1 MRSVAQENH
10 GRKFLKG
17 AGVLKTFSITD
28 IGKKRTMNQDYVF
41 SSEKPV
47 GVLPNLFIVAD
58 GMGGHNGGGF
68 ASSYAVDVFL
78 ESVEKSNEIS
88 IRKVI
93 SEGIATANRRIRE
106 KAASDEE
113 LFGMGTTLV
122 VATIDDEY
130 LQVAN
135 VGDSRL
141 YRFRQGKLK
150 QISRD
155 QSLVQLLYE
164 EGSITME
171 ERRTHVHRNIIFPV
185 FGNLKSD
192 PQIDFMPLDGM
203 EYGDVLLLCTDGLS
217 DCVSPL
223 DIEEILEYPEPLKNR
238 LKRLIKKSL
247 EKGCKDNITVIA
259 MVYYEDEQ

>member
-1 MRSVAQENH
+1 MFYCCGITEKGVMPHNEDALLINRDVIDTGTSEQTIHAPFIAAVSDGVSGERSGELASAMCLEMVRDLRYDSTVDLKKGLLDIH
-10 GRKFLKG
+10 RKL
-17 AGVLKTFSITD
+17 A
-28 IGKKRTMNQDYVF
+28 DY
-41 SSEKPV
+41 SRSDPET
-47 GVLPNLFIVAD
+47 
-58 GMGGHNGGGF
+58 HNMQATLCGL
-68 ASSYAVDVFL
+68 AVD
-78 ESVEKSNEIS
+78 
-88 IRKVI
+88 
-93 SEGIATANRRIRE
+93 
-106 KAASDEE
+106 EE
-113 LFGMGTTLV
+113 QNIMTF
-122 VATIDDEY
+122 
-130 LQVAN
+130 N

-171 ERRTHVHRNIIFPV
+171 ERKTHVHRNIIFPV

-192 PQIDFMPLDGM
+192 PQIDFLPLDGM

-238 LKRLIKKSL
+238 LLRLIEKSL

-259 MVYYEDEQ
+259 MVYYEDEE